1 MYEYKNYY
9 FSGRLRNIFI
19 FFVPSS
25 LSCEI
30 RVVPKYCIKYMLKF
44 SVFGPIL
51 IQIGCQFINV
61 SNPFFKTCLAQKL
74 ISFSFKLQICFYSSM
89 QLVKKIVKSVAC
101 WLFTT
106 KIRNKVKL
114 KNILLGFNLL
124 INLIHKSRRDAKSI
138 VDQECQTQKTD

>member
-1 MYEYKNYY
+1 MNTKIMIFQDVCET
-9 FSGRLRNIFI
+9 FSFSPCHLPFL
-19 FFVPSS
+19 V
-25 LSCEI
+25 
-30 RVVPKYCIKYMLKF
+30 KYMLKF

-74 ISFSFKLQICFYSSM
+74 ISFSFKLQICFYLSM
-89 QLVKKIVKSVAC
+89 QLVKNIGIVKSEAC

-124 INLIHKSRRDAKSI
+124 INLIHKSKRDAKSI
-138 VDQECQTQKTD
+138 NITIWFEMVH